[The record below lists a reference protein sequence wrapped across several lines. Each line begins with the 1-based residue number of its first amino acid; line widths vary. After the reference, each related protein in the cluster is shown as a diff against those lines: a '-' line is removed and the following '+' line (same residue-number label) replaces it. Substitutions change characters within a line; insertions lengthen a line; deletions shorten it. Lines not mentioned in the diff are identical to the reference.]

1 MIQSSSRE
9 KPEVMSLTWNPRLV
23 NTPTPTISATTIA
36 VAVTQ
41 DTVAA
46 LPPPDFELA
55 MNNSP
60 RSRAP
65 ITAFLS
71 QKLNDCIRFSP
82 PEYPPIGLHNLQ
94 NRIRY
99 MNFI

>member
-1 MIQSSSRE
+1 M
-9 KPEVMSLTWNPRLV
+9 
-23 NTPTPTISATTIA
+23 SATTIA

-55 MNNSP
+55 MNSP
-60 RSRAP
+60 RTRAP
-65 ITAFLS
+65 ITAFLGP
-71 QKLNDCIRFSP
+71 KLNDCLRFSP
-82 PEYPPIGLHNLQ
+82 PEYPSSGLHDLQ